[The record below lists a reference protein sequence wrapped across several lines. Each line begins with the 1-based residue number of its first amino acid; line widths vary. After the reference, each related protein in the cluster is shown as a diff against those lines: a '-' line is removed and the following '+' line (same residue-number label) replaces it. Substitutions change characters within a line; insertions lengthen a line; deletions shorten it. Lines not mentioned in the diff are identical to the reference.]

1 MRLSKSRTTAL
12 LTAAGA
18 AFALCTM
25 LGAPTPVAQPGPTG
39 CQEGQVVIDGQC
51 SVPAPVDPNMAP
63 QIGPNMAPMNP
74 TGGDTGALGRGGG
87 GGGRGREPPCCHS
100 QLPAYP

>member
-1 MRLSKSRTTAL
+1 MRLSKSRTTSL

-18 AFALCTM
+18 AFAMCTM
-25 LGAPTPVAQPGPTG
+25 LGAPTAVAQPGTTD

-63 QIGPNMAPMNP
+63 QGGNMAPMNP
-74 TGGDTGALGRGGG
+74 TGGDTGVVGGG
-87 GGGRGREPPCCHS
+87 GEGGGHAR
-100 QLPAYP
+100 